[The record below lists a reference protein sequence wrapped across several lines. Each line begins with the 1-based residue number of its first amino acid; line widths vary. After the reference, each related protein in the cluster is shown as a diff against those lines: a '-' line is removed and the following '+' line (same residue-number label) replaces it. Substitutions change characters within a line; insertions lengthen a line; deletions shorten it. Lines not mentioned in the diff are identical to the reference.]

1 MLLKVLTETRYL
13 FMREPIRDKS
23 RLEHIL
29 QAITK
34 IEEYTK
40 GMTKQQLLEDSLHLH
55 ATAYNIQIIGEAV
68 YKLTNEYK
76 SSHSETPWRM
86 IEKMRHILVHD
97 YFAVDV
103 DIMWLVIE
111 DDIPILKQQIE
122 KYIKEFE

>member
-1 MLLKVLTETRYL
+1 
-13 FMREPIRDKS
+13 MREPIRDKS
-23 RLEHIL
+23 RLTHIL
-29 QAITK
+29 QAISK
-34 IEEYTK
+34 VEEYTK

-68 YKLTNEYK
+68 YKLTNEFK
-76 SSHSETPWRM
+76 ESHPETPWRI

-111 DDIPILKQQIE
+111 DDIPVLKQQIE
-122 KYIKEFE
+122 KYINEFD